1 MSASELGL
9 ALLSGVLSTLSPCV
23 LPLLPIV
30 ISSAVQ
36 AHRWGAVALGLGLA
50 ISFTVL
56 GLFIATVGI
65 ALGLDA
71 AVFRTIAGVLML
83 GFAVLLLVPSLQD
96 RFAALASGFSNRG
109 NTLAGKIKGE
119 GLGGQFG
126 LGLVLGAIWTPCV
139 GPTLGAAATL
149 ASSGQQLGRAA
160 AVMAIF
166 GVGAALPLVLLGGLS
181 RQTLLRIRGRLFT
194 GAKLGKRLLGVL
206 FLLIGLG
213 ILTGLDHRLEGWL
226 VAHSP
231 EWLSALTT
239 RF

>member
-9 ALLSGVLSTLSPCV
+9 ALLSGLLSTLSPCV

-36 AHRWGAVALGLGLA
+36 AHAWGAVALGVGLA
-50 ISFTVL
+50 LSFTAL

-65 ALGLDA
+65 SLGLDA
-71 AVFRTIAGVLML
+71 ALFRTIAGVLML
-83 GFAVLLLVPSLQD
+83 VFAVMLLVPPLQA

-109 NTLAGKIKGE
+109 NQLAGRIKGD
-119 GLGGQFG
+119 GLGGQFL

-149 ASSGQQLGRAA
+149 ASSGQELGHAA
-160 AVMAIF
+160 AVMAVF
-166 GVGAALPLVLLGGLS
+166 GVGAALPLILLGSLS
-181 RQTLLRIRGRLFT
+181 RQTLLRIRGRLGGAAQT
-194 GAKLGKRLLGVL
+194 GKKLLGVL

-213 ILTGLDHRLEGWL
+213 ILTGYDHRLEAWL
-226 VAHSP
+226 VQHSP
-231 EWLSALTT
+231 AWLAELTT